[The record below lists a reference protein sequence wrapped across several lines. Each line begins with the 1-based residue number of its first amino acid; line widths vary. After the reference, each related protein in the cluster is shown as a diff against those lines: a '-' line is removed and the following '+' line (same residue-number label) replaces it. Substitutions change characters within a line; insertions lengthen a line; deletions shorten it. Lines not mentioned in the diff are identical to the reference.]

1 VGEVYTYEHQANG
14 NYKVLDPADTAVMA
28 KTALFSPELDRLF
41 VAVPHLGGSTAK
53 VLVFKPE

>member
-1 VGEVYTYEHQANG
+1 
-14 NYKVLDPADTAVMA
+14 MA